1 MQRRFSLYFSLLLLA
16 AALLGACEKVNLEE
30 EKQQPEVGDGVQVRL
45 SVATSKQ
52 LPFVGEAPSSGV
64 ESGLAAVCTHITFAI
79 YRADGTVYKILH
91 QKSTASG
98 FGILAI
104 SLPVGSYRVIVLAHG
119 GQGNPTFEAWDKVKF
134 KDNKLSDTF
143 YGVKDI
149 QVAEGGSYELEL
161 KRAVSK
167 FRLVVS
173 DAIPQRVAKMKFYY
187 TGGSSTFDPIS
198 GFGCVNSR
206 QTEYCEVPADKH
218 GAGSQFE
225 IFTFPHAEED
235 NLKITATAL
244 SADNEVVAEHVFEA
258 VPVKRNVITQYSG
271 SFFGGTPGGGQ
282 GGGSGEITFRLS
294 FDTNWITITHSY

>member
-1 MQRRFSLYFSLLLLA
+1 MQRRFSLYFSLFLLA

-30 EKQQPEVGDGVQVRL
+30 EKQQPEVGDGVKVRL

-52 LPFVGEAPSSGV
+52 LPFVGEAPLPNV
-64 ESGLAAVCTHITFAI
+64 EGGLAAVCPRITFAI
-79 YRADGTVYKILH
+79 YQADGTVYKILH

-98 FGILAI
+98 FGTLAI

-173 DAIPQRVAKMKFYY
+173 DAIPLRVAKMKFYY

-218 GAGSQFE
+218 SAGSQFE